1 MVNAKFGTN
10 GRIYAEDAEAAEGAE
25 RRKASLGLVT
35 LALGGIV
42 KAPR

>member
-10 GRIYAEDAEAAEGAE
+10 GRIYAEDAEAAE